1 MAGSPGPLP
10 LPLARSGSASDSPSS
25 RCAPQSADRYPGS
38 ARGHTGPGGT
48 REHGDRD
55 PGNARDDQQAENV
68 HERRPR
74 SVHDDGHPGGE
85 RDDQRPESVHDA
97 RLTENER
104 DDQHLESV
112 HEQHPGFVQD
122 DRRPGSEPV
131 DQHPGSVHEDSQSRG
146 VHGDQPTGSMHDDK
160 HPRNVCQHP
169 ESVHKD
175 QRTPS
180 SVHSDREPG
189 SVHEDRG
196 KRPGSVHEPAEQC
209 QVVPGSVPGVQM
221 PPSLSA
227 DPSPL
232 AVDTDPCP
240 PKISD
245 HLCPPAVDIN
255 PSPLVPH
262 PLSPQH
268 QFRAQFQPDALS
280 VADSVCGGLDSVS
293 LYGTVESLLPEDTS
307 SLGSDSEV
315 NGSTASGRRTD
326 KYGFLGGAQFSSGLE
341 SAIAVDV
348 ARMREMKWLEMLN
361 RWDKWV
367 ARRFD
372 KVKLRCRKGIP
383 SSLRARAWQ
392 ELSRSKQ
399 LMDQNPGKFEELDR
413 QPGDPKWLDI
423 IEKDLHRQFPF
434 HEMFALRGG
443 HGQQDLYRILKAYTV
458 YQPDEG
464 YCQAQAPVA
473 AVLLMHM
480 PAEQAFWCLVQIC
493 EKYLPGYYSAG
504 LEAIQLDGEVLSAL
518 LRRVSPLAY
527 RHLKKHKIDPILYM
541 TEWFMCIFART
552 LPWSSVLRVWDMFFC
567 DGVKIIFKVGLVLL
581 KHLLGSADKLRDCQ
595 GMYETMEKLRNAPGH
610 SLHEDILV
618 HEVISLKVPES
629 LIEREHRTQ
638 RQRWSAER
646 GELRN
651 PHCRRLYGARALR
664 EEETRLNPLL
674 SSASPSLL
682 SLTASLVSL
691 RRPKEPP
698 RPPSP
703 TPTQLSQPL
712 VVSEGLH
719 PSLPSPASSPPA
731 PFGQGKAEGGGKE
744 GESKKERKEREREE
758 RRERKER
765 EKEEKERERRERQQQ
780 KNKKKKPPAPSS
792 PLPTTPSKGPIRSA
806 MGENGASQG
815 GGGVAEGSLR
825 DRYF

>member
-25 RCAPQSADRYPGS
+25 RCAPQSADSYPES
-38 ARGHTGPGGT
+38 ARGQTGPGGT

-68 HERRPR
+68 HDRRPR
-74 SVHDDGHPGGE
+74 SVHGDGHPGGE
-85 RDDQRPESVHDA
+85 RDDQHPEGVHDA
-97 RLTENER
+97 RLTDNER
-104 DDQHLESV
+104 DDQHLERV
-112 HEQHPGFVQD
+112 HEQRPGFVHD
-122 DRRPGSEPV
+122 DRPGSERV
-131 DQHPGSVHEDSQSRG
+131 DEHPGSGHEDRRSRNVHDEKGPRSVHEDRRPAS
-146 VHGDQPTGSMHDDK
+146 VPDDK
-160 HPRNVCQHP
+160 HPRNVYQPAAQHP
-169 ESVHKD
+169 ESVHED
-175 QRTPS
+175 QRTPAS
-180 SVHSDREPG
+180 GHGDERPG
-189 SVHEDRG
+189 SVHEP
-196 KRPGSVHEPAEQC
+196 PGSVHEPAEQC
-209 QVVPGSVPGVQM
+209 QVVPGSVPDIQL

-232 AVDTDPCP
+232 AADTDPSLPKVSDHPCP
-240 PKISD
+240 P
-245 HLCPPAVDIN
+245 PVDIN
-255 PSPLVPH
+255 PTPLAPLPPSPRH
-262 PLSPQH
+262 RFQ
-268 QFRAQFQPDALS
+268 AQFQPDALS

-293 LYGTVESLLPEDTS
+293 LYGTVESLLPEDAS

-326 KYGFLGGAQFSSGLE
+326 KYGFLGGAQFSSALE

-367 ARRFD
+367 AQRFD

-383 SSLRARAWQ
+383 SSLRSRAWQ

-618 HEVISLKVPES
+618 HELYFLHYYAKGTQGSGQQHFAGSLTSRLAS
-629 LIEREHRTQ
+629 LRIGSHSSPYTRDRAARFRSELSSTSLQMTPTAVGRLSNSDELEHRK
-638 RQRWSAER
+638 
-646 GELRN
+646 
-651 PHCRRLYGARALR
+651 
-664 EEETRLNPLL
+664 ETECGVTRCHGN
-674 SSASPSLL
+674 PSLSINNGYWL
-682 SLTASLVSL
+682 Q
-691 RRPKEPP
+691 K
-698 RPPSP
+698 
-703 TPTQLSQPL
+703 
-712 VVSEGLH
+712 G
-719 PSLPSPASSPPA
+719 
-731 PFGQGKAEGGGKE
+731 
-744 GESKKERKEREREE
+744 ERKGAEVKRVDSW
-758 RRERKER
+758 
-765 EKEEKERERRERQQQ
+765 
-780 KNKKKKPPAPSS
+780 SS
-792 PLPTTPSKGPIRSA
+792 FRVNIICPGSAGKGDDA
-806 MGENGASQG
+806 EAG
-815 GGGVAEGSLR
+815 GDS
-825 DRYF
+825 

>member
-10 LPLARSGSASDSPSS
+10 LPLARSGSASDSPGS

-38 ARGHTGPGGT
+38 ARGQTGPGGT

-55 PGNARDDQQAENV
+55 PGNARDDQPAENE
-68 HERRPR
+68 HDRRPR
-74 SVHDDGHPGGE
+74 SVHGDRPLE
-85 RDDQRPESVHDA
+85 R
-97 RLTENER
+97 
-104 DDQHLESV
+104 V
-112 HEQHPGFVQD
+112 HEQRPGFVHD
-122 DRRPGSEPV
+122 DRRPGSERV
-131 DQHPGSVHEDSQSRG
+131 DEHPGSGRDEKRPRSVHED
-146 VHGDQPTGSMHDDK
+146 
-160 HPRNVCQHP
+160 
-169 ESVHKD
+169 
-175 QRTPS
+175 QRTPAS
-180 SVHSDREPG
+180 GHGDE
-189 SVHEDRG
+189 
-196 KRPGSVHEPAEQC
+196 RPGSVHEPAEQC
-209 QVVPGSVPGVQM
+209 QVVPGSVPDIQL

-227 DPSPL
+227 DPSPQ
-232 AVDTDPCP
+232 AADTDPSP
-240 PKISD
+240 PKVSD
-245 HLCPPAVDIN
+245 PPVDIN
-255 PSPLVPH
+255 PAPLAPLPPSPR
-262 PLSPQH
+262 H
-268 QFRAQFQPDALS
+268 QFQARFQPDALS

-293 LYGTVESLLPEDTS
+293 LYGTVESLLPEDAS

-326 KYGFLGGAQFSSGLE
+326 KYGFLGGAQFSCGLE

-367 ARRFD
+367 AQRFD

-413 QPGDPKWLDI
+413 QLGDPKWLDI

-610 SLHEDILV
+610 SMHEDILV
-618 HEVISLKVPES
+618 HEVVSLKVPES
-629 LIEREHRTQ
+629 LIEREHRSQ

-646 GELRN
+646 GELRH
-651 PHCRRLYGARALR
+651 PHSRRLYGARALR
-664 EEETRLNPLL
+664 EEETRLNPPL

-691 RRPKEPP
+691 RRHREPP
-698 RPPSP
+698 RPSSP
-703 TPTQLSQPL
+703 TPTQLSQSL
-712 VVSEGLH
+712 VVSEGLR

-780 KNKKKKPPAPSS
+780 KNKKKKQPAPSS
-792 PLPTTPSKGPIRSA
+792 PLPTTPSKGPLRTA

-815 GGGVAEGSLR
+815 GGGAAEGSLR